1 MGADRMKPSKRCAT
15 GCWCATRR
23 RIGLGDVSS
32 AGLLCQW
39 RLPSPCDFA
48 LPDVRT
54 LSRLVE
60 EPARR
65 VVIKL
70 GVTA

>member
-1 MGADRMKPSKRCAT
+1 VHDGLLVRNPAKDRA
-15 GCWCATRR
+15 RR

-39 RLPSPCDFA
+39 RLPSPPDFP

-54 LSRLVE
+54 FSRLVE
-60 EPARR
+60 EPAQR
-65 VVIKL
+65 VVIKR
-70 GVTA
+70 G